1 MISFQYMPYR
11 EHSNLTTD
19 EKLKRILRVTKQ
31 QKILLMQGKL
41 KPDEE
46 ARLIEETMGQITK
59 EFAGISFCTIN
70 PTNGNNGKNTES
82 FTTKLKN
89 NIYNM
94 TLGKRDFLTIIGPAT
109 LVREIRKNP
118 TKIDLL
124 LHQQS
129 KRKK

>member
-11 EHSNLTTD
+11 EHSSLTTD

-41 KPDEE
+41 RPNEE
-46 ARLIEETMGQITK
+46 ARLIEETMSQITK
-59 EFAGISFCTIN
+59 EFAGISFCTIAPN
-70 PTNGNNGKNTES
+70 NGNGKEKEKIA
-82 FTTKLKN
+82 TKLKN
-89 NIYNM
+89 NLYNL
-94 TLGKRDFLTIIGPAT
+94 TIGKRDFLTIIGPASI
-109 LVREIRKNP
+109 VREIRKNP

-124 LHQQS
+124 LHQT